1 MRLKRSRFLGS
12 LVAFL
17 LLFMLITP
25 CFASGA
31 TVEACLIGAAKC
43 LLATLLSFNLYVY
56 FGGTLSC
63 VEGLVFCLEYLVY

>member
-1 MRLKRSRFLGS
+1 
-12 LVAFL
+12 
-17 LLFMLITP
+17 MLITP